1 MGESISTMSTIA
13 ELEDFMDS
21 NDEQEIN
28 LPDCPSN
35 CKYMKITF
43 NGSTDFFGRI
53 TIYNLK
59 VLGSFSE

>member
-1 MGESISTMSTIA
+1 MGESISTMVPIA

-21 NDEQEIN
+21 NVEQEIH

-59 VLGSFSE
+59 VLGSFSD